1 MATTDPITDEP
12 PISEPLRRVLEAL
25 IEGAPPPPDAQ
36 AALTEAEKAEVAAL
50 VRTARLTH
58 LTLQQPEPPTGA
70 AEAALARAQDALAKH
85 PALGATDEEPRSP
98 LREWWD
104 RLLKRRNG
112 E

>member
-1 MATTDPITDEP
+1 M
-12 PISEPLRRVLEAL
+12 LEAL

-36 AALTEAEKAEVAAL
+36 AALTEEERAEVAAL

-58 LTLQQPEPPTGA
+58 LTLQQPDPPTGA
-70 AEAALARAQDALAKH
+70 ADAALARAQDALAKH
-85 PALGATDEEPRSP
+85 PLTGASEGEARSP

-104 RLLKRRNG
+104 RLLKRMNG